1 MKKYIVLLI
10 ALMVGI
16 FATAQTVTFPALD
29 TETTYTYVGT
39 DYSFT
44 NSTARVFVFPT
55 RSHYQTMQ
63 DYVIKLD
70 SVSGNH
76 TSVTV
81 VLAGSKSLIKNTWTT
96 IGTVVW
102 TTVPVPSADTTII
115 ISNATANQYRY
126 FRATITGAGTGVS
139 KVSDQ
144 EFKLWR
150 P

>member
-1 MKKYIVLLI
+1 MKKYILLLI
-10 ALMVGI
+10 VLMAGI
-16 FATAQTVTFPALD
+16 FATAQTVTFPIMD

-44 NSTARVFVFPT
+44 NNVARVFVFPT
-55 RSHYQTMQ
+55 RSHYQTKQ

-81 VLAGSKSLIKNTWTT
+81 VLAGSKSAIKGDWTT

-102 TTVPVPSADTTII
+102 TTVPKPSADTTII

-126 FRATITGAGTGVS
+126 FRATVTGAGTGVS

-150 P
+150 